1 MSTGAPTSWSW
12 NFGDGSTSTVQN
24 PSHAYARAGTF
35 TVTLTATNAGGSG
48 TTTRQVTVAAP
59 SAGIA
64 GAGGGIAST
73 AVLGLSLPAP
83 TGPFPVGVGS
93 TFVTDRSRID
103 PATHQPRTLPIRVWY
118 PARKRPPAGPASYL
132 SPAIARV
139 AESALGLPAQSLDI
153 VSHASE
159 RAPGRSRVRG
169 VILVSPG
176 AGMLAALNTSLI
188 VDLASR
194 GYAVVAI
201 DHPHDSAA
209 VEQPDG
215 TVVPADAGL
224 DRHIAAA
231 FGQRVRDVGVV
242 LGQLSRLVPQR
253 RRATRIAILGHSLG
267 GAVAAEAMLRYPR
280 IRAGIDLAG
289 TPRGR
294 VLAKGLGR
302 PFALML
308 QPRAR
313 LLPRFARFIARLRG
327 PHPIMALAVQ
337 RYGFTDLA
345 LFNPMAALADPALG
359 ARLEQALPSGTVADL
374 AAGQRAVD
382 RQRRFLARFMSRYVA
397 GP

>member
-1 MSTGAPTSWSW
+1 
-12 NFGDGSTSTVQN
+12 
-24 PSHAYARAGTF
+24 
-35 TVTLTATNAGGSG
+35 VTLTATNAGGSG

-73 AVLGLSLPAP
+73 VVLGLSLPAP